1 MPRVKK
7 GKMRTQKRRT
17 LLEKTKG
24 YKWGRKNLTKQ
35 AKTATKKAGAY
46 ALRDRRAKKR
56 VMRRLWQVRL
66 NAAVREHGLSYSK
79 FINLLKKNKIELD
92 RKVLSEIAQKN
103 PEVFK
108 KIILS
113 LKGQNYPERSEG
125 SPGSS
130 KS

>member
-7 GKMRTQKRRT
+7 GKMRTQKRRA

-35 AKTATKKAGAY
+35 AKTAVKKAGVY

-92 RKVLSEIAQKN
+92 RKVLSELAQKE

-108 KIILS
+108 QIIEKIHS
-113 LKGQNYPERSEG
+113 VK
-125 SPGSS
+125 
-130 KS
+130 